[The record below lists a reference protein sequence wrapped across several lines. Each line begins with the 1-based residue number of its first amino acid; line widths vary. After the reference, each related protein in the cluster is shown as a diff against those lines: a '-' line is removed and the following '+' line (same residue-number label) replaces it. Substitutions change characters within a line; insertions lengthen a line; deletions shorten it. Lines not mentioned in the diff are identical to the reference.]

1 MNRGNHENHD
11 INRKPAEAGG
21 GFYDEVCVCVCVCS
35 KAVVKQ

>member
-21 GFYDEVCVCVCVCS
+21 GFYDEVCC

>member
-21 GFYDEVCVCVCVCS
+21 GFYDEVCS
-35 KAVVKQ
+35 KEVVKQ